1 MHKVISAF
9 GYVIHG
15 WHTLYFF
22 SRIYIYCIDK
32 LPKRVYNKII
42 ERRTK
47 QISVKHWKGETAGMG
62 KKKQKKK
69 PIKWQSL
76 AANALIDL
84 IVGAAL
90 IIIDKLLG

>member
-1 MHKVISAF
+1 MSFTGGIPF
-9 GYVIHG
+9 I
-15 WHTLYFF
+15 F